1 MKQER
6 FQELTGIQ
14 SGNFSVLTS
23 INTRVQCHSRSIS
36 LSPGV
41 QFHLSFHR
49 STDQGRQARSDDYS
63 FANQRKVS
71 SSLSLSLFRSSKRTD
86 GSISLFVANELV
98 RLPWVQNPLANP
110 VDETRRQGY
119 SETPRC
125 YHSSRRVSSNLVLS
139 VTDFLY
145 RHSVTIDNVSTEVEI
160 LDTSR
165 CEVSSLSFL
174 NVRSTFRAVRRI
186 FVCSRSLCLAQR
198 RIL

>member
-119 SETPRC
+119 SGTPRC
-125 YHSSRRVSSNLVLS
+125 YHSSRRVSVISFSLLQISCTGTALPSITLVPRWRYWTLPGA
-139 VTDFLY
+139 
-145 RHSVTIDNVSTEVEI
+145 R
-160 LDTSR
+160 
-165 CEVSSLSFL
+165 
-174 NVRSTFRAVRRI
+174 
-186 FVCSRSLCLAQR
+186 
-198 RIL
+198 